1 MAVMVFVSEGTAPV
15 TQTRT
20 EGETP
25 VIQKPKLPE
34 ALPEEIEEVVRHWE
48 EILGDLGGLLRNY
61 LKTARPSIGNGNVLL
76 IVTDDTVAHGILSEA
91 EHVQEIKETI
101 ERNIGRSIELE
112 IRLNDTGRPFEES
125 YVDIS
130 QMIRMDI
137 EEEDEE
143 GGF

>member
-1 MAVMVFVSEGTAPV
+1 M
-15 TQTRT
+15 
-20 EGETP
+20 
-25 VIQKPKLPE
+25 
-34 ALPEEIEEVVRHWE
+34 
-48 EILGDLGGLLRNY
+48 
-61 LKTARPSIGNGNVLL
+61 
-76 IVTDDTVAHGILSEA
+76 AHGILSEA

>member
-1 MAVMVFVSEGTAPV
+1 M
-15 TQTRT
+15 
-20 EGETP
+20 
-25 VIQKPKLPE
+25 
-34 ALPEEIEEVVRHWE
+34 
-48 EILGDLGGLLRNY
+48 GGLLRNY

-143 GGF
+143 G